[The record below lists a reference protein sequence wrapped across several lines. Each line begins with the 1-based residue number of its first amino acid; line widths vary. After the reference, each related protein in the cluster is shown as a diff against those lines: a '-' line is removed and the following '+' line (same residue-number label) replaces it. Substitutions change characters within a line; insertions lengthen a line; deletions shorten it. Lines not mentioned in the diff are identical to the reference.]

1 MTRLRQLLP
10 YAVGLALLLVLR
22 QSGLSERLNLLLYD
36 LALQLRPTPSG
47 ASTPVRLIGIDEND
61 LRTYGPLVA
70 DGLLAEAI
78 ERLDRIGV
86 KAIGLDLF
94 CGQPVGAGSA
104 RLRQLAA
111 NNPRLVSAYFDLD
124 GKQAIP
130 GTPPERQGYA
140 DLFTDPQDGVV
151 RRDLLHVSA
160 SGQTAGASL
169 PMRLLQVA
177 RADDRL
183 QHRLNQHPQTL
194 LRLQPGS
201 GGYRPESEVSD
212 EAHLLQMLPY
222 HQPGSFPGWSLGSLL
237 RNELS
242 RAAINQLRGSII
254 LIGVVAP
261 SSKDQ
266 FAVPFS
272 PWRQSE
278 RQFLLPGVEIHAH
291 RLAGLLALAAGRQLG
306 IQAAPPLL
314 NGLLLLLA
322 IGAGVMAG
330 EAIPGLRR
338 SQLVVAATLIL
349 AMGATAA
356 LLALGVW
363 LDATLPL
370 AAFGLMAAAA
380 WIRRGGVEEIRGR
393 QLEGERLHVRNLFD
407 RYVSKQ
413 VADALLDNCQA
424 EKRSG
429 ELREVSVLMSDLRG
443 FSVLSQQHDPASMMQ
458 LLNNYLTAMF
468 NVIESHGGTI
478 DEVVGDAVLVIF
490 GAPHWRRDHATAA
503 VCCALAMQSA
513 MTAVNQNNGEAGLPR
528 LDMGIGICT
537 GEVLAGTIGS
547 RVRAK
552 YSVVGAAVNL
562 AARIEALTMGGEV
575 FAAEST
581 REAVTAPLR
590 IDATYSVAPMGSSKP
605 LQVYSIG
612 AIREPYNIALA
623 EPSNLCYPLDAP
635 LDVHYSI
642 MNGKQREGMRWP
654 ATICQVGSR
663 QAWLIPREPNLQL
676 FDNLILQIAG
686 ISGDTYAKVREAQDG
701 RFRVVLSVMPDD
713 LRDLLHAA
721 VP

>member
-1 MTRLRQLLP
+1 MIRLRQLLP
-10 YAVGLALLLVLR
+10 YAIGLALLLVLR

-47 ASTPVRLIGIDEND
+47 ASTPIRLIGIDEND
-61 LRTYGPLVA
+61 LKTYGPLVP

-86 KAIGLDLF
+86 QAIGLDLF
-94 CGQPVGAGSA
+94 CGQPVGVGSA

-140 DLFTDPQDGVV
+140 DLFTDPHDGVV

-160 SGQTAGASL
+160 TGNRARASL
-169 PMRLLQVA
+169 PLRLLQVA

-183 QHRLNQHPQTL
+183 QQRLNRQPQTL

-201 GGYRPESEVSD
+201 GGYRAESEVSD
-212 EAHLLQMLPY
+212 ETHLLQMLPY
-222 HQPGSFPGWSLGSLL
+222 HQPGSFPRWSLGNLL

-242 RAAINQLRGSII
+242 RTAINQLRGSII

-266 FAVPFS
+266 FPVPFS
-272 PWRQSE
+272 PWRQGE

-291 RLAGLLALAAGRQLG
+291 RLAGLLALTAGRQLG

-322 IGAGVMAG
+322 IGAGLMAG
-330 EAIPGLRR
+330 EAIAGLRR
-338 SQLVVAATLIL
+338 SKLLVAGGLIL
-349 AMGATAA
+349 AMGATAG
-356 LLALGVW
+356 LLALGLW
-363 LDATLPL
+363 LDAALPL

-380 WIRRGGVEEIRGR
+380 WIRRGDVQEIRGR
-393 QLEGERLHVRNLFD
+393 QLEGERLHVRSLFD

-413 VADALLDNCQA
+413 VAGALLDNSQA
-424 EKRSG
+424 EKPSG
-429 ELREVSVLMSDLRG
+429 DLLEVSVLMSDLRG
-443 FSVLSQQHDPASMMQ
+443 FSVLSQQHEPATMVQ
-458 LLNNYLTAMF
+458 LLNNYLEAMF
-468 NVIESHGGTI
+468 NIIENHGGTI
-478 DEVVGDAVLVIF
+478 DEVIGDAVLVIF
-490 GAPHWRRDHATAA
+490 GAPRWRHDHATAA

-513 MTAVNQNNGEAGLPR
+513 MATVNQNNGEAGLPR
-528 LDMGIGICT
+528 LEMGIGICT

-552 YSVVGAAVNL
+552 YSVVGATVNL

-581 REAVTAPLR
+581 RQAVTAPLR
-590 IDATYSVAPMGSSKP
+590 IDASYSVASKGSSKP
-605 LQVYSIG
+605 LEVYSIG
-612 AIREPYNIALA
+612 AIHEPYNIALP
-623 EPSNLCYPLDAP
+623 EPGNLCYPLKSP

-642 MNGKQREGMRWP
+642 MNGKQREGMLWP
-654 ATICQVGSR
+654 ATICQVGPR
-663 QAWLIPREPNLQL
+663 QAWLIPREQNLQL
-676 FDNLILQIAG
+676 FDNLILHIAG
-686 ISGDTYAKVREAQDG
+686 INGDTYAKVREAQVG
-701 RFRVVLSVMPDD
+701 RFRLVLSVIPDD
-713 LRDLLHAA
+713 LRELLHAA
-721 VP
+721 AP